1 MPGREIVRMTVAIAH
16 GLALEQLVNS
26 AKIDE
31 RLIATAFASLD
42 PPASRDWPSQS
53 P

>member
-1 MPGREIVRMTVAIAH
+1 VTL

-31 RLIATAFASLD
+31 RLIATAFASLA
-42 PPASRDWPSQS
+42 PPASHG
-53 P
+53 